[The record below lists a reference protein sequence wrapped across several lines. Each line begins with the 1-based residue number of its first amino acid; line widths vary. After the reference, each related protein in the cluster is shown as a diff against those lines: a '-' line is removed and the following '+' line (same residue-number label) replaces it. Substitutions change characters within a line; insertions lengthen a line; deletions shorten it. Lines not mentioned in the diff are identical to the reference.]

1 MLGMLGKKEEAT
13 STGTAG
19 VHLSPAPP
27 RRLWSGTRAKAVQ
40 RDLIPVL
47 APGGPA
53 PSRGSR
59 CGSRGEGRAMGAGLG
74 AAPLPLPLPG
84 QAVFVPCG
92 GGGQTPV
99 RPQS

>member
-1 MLGMLGKKEEAT
+1 MLRMLGKKEEAT
-13 STGTAG
+13 STGSAG
-19 VHLSPAPP
+19 VYLNPAPP
-27 RRLWSGTRAKAVQ
+27 RRLRGGIRAKEVH
-40 RDLIPVL
+40 RDLILVL
-47 APGGPA
+47 DTDGPA
-53 PSRGSR
+53 PSRGSL
-59 CGSRGEGRAMGAGLG
+59 CGSGGEGRELGAGLG

>member
-1 MLGMLGKKEEAT
+1 MPGMLGKKEEAT
-13 STGTAG
+13 SVGTAG
-19 VHLSPAPP
+19 VYLNPAPP
-27 RRLWSGTRAKAVQ
+27 RGFRGGIRATEVQ

-47 APGGPA
+47 APDGPA
-53 PSRGSR
+53 PSRGSH
-59 CGSRGEGRAMGAGLG
+59 CGSGGEGREMRAGLG